1 MCYYEFKGEI
11 YDGTKFTEKTTIS
24 EFEETYARFDADVD
38 LVWWDYE
45 EIDAPVREETQ

>member
-1 MCYYEFKGEI
+1 MSYYEFKGEI
-11 YDGTKFTEKTTIS
+11 YDGTKITETATTS

-45 EIDAPVREETQ
+45 EIDEPAREEAK